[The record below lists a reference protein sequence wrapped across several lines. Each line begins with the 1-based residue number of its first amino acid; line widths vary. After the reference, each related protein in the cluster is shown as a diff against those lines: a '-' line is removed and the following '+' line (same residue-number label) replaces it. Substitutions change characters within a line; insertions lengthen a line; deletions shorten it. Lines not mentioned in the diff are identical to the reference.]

1 MDCLFCKIIN
11 KEIPAEVVYEDDNA
25 LAVLDVNPRSPGHTM
40 VLLKVHAET
49 ILELSDDGVQPF
61 FSAVKKVVG
70 LIQEKLSPDG
80 FTLGIN
86 HGKVAG
92 QAIDHLHF
100 HIIPRFRDDGGTS
113 LHGVVNNPP
122 EESLEEMAEKIRSN
136 KS

>member
-1 MDCLFCKIIN
+1 M
-11 KEIPAEVVYEDDNA
+11 VYDDDKS
-25 LAVLDVNPRSPGHTM
+25 LAILDVNDRSPGHTM
-40 VLLKVHAET
+40 VLLKVHDET

-61 FSAVKKVVG
+61 FSAVKRVVG

-122 EESLEEMAEKIRSN
+122 EESLTLIKKRIVGEG
-136 KS
+136 